1 MGGSPYKRAVESAWE
16 AHPITRHN
24 LVPLSPCRPLDR
36 VTLLGYLEAMQK
48 TWGTLIKIG
57 PEVNAELLRLKRSWR
72 LQSYNKVLKRL
83 LRERNGQERPK

>member
-1 MGGSPYKRAVESAWE
+1 
-16 AHPITRHN
+16 
-24 LVPLSPCRPLDR
+24 
-36 VTLLGYLEAMQK
+36 MQK